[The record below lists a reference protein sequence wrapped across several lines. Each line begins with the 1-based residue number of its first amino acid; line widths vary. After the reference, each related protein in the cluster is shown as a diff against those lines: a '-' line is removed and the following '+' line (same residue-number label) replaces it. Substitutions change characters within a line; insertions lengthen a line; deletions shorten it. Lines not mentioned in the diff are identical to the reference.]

1 MSSPGAGTDDGP
13 VKARRGSTRER
24 ILQTSLELFAARG
37 FDGTDIVEIEEAVGL
52 TPGSGGFYRHFK
64 NKENVLHAVVEAEV
78 ERVQAYQE
86 RQKAARRNVTLTA
99 DIDPATVVGDGVDR
113 MLDTLWELRHLMAVI
128 GHDSERFPD
137 LLPRISSAMG
147 DGRIAIDAEE
157 LDQLMDAGTIPRRPA
172 QVVASI
178 MLMAG
183 VGYTRT
189 AQLFDGPVAA
199 IDRSDFRAV
208 LIDMVLGR

>member
-1 MSSPGAGTDDGP
+1 MAFSSPGRASSPGADIDDAP
-13 VKARRGSTRER
+13 VKARRGSTASASCRR
-24 ILQTSLELFAARG
+24 VSSSSRRRG

-86 RQKAARRNVTLTA
+86 RQKAERRNVTLAA
-99 DIDPATVVGDGVDR
+99 DVDPATVVGNCVDR
-113 MLDTLWELRHLMAVI
+113 MLDTLWELRNLMAVI

-147 DGRIAIDAEE
+147 DGRIAIDADE

-183 VGYTRT
+183 VASGN
-189 AQLFDGPVAA
+189 ADAWCSINVPAP
-199 IDRSDFRAV
+199 
-208 LIDMVLGR
+208 